1 MDWNVVIEIGKVVGG
16 AAVALAAIWK
26 VAPKIWKSMCGWI
39 MNDLNLQI
47 TKMSE
52 DITFIVSELRLNGG
66 TSVKD
71 AINRNEATL
80 LRIEANLSLANERQR
95 ARMLDTP
102 EMIFETDV
110 NGDCVWVNRTY
121 TRTVQRAMPELLGK
135 GWVNG
140 IASDEREGVVSEWYK
155 SVEEDREFEMDFSFQ
170 TPDGIMIPITCRSYR
185 MRDQSTG
192 RIIGYLGH
200 CEEIAIDGQ

>member
-1 MDWNVVIEIGKVVGG
+1 MDWNLIIEIGKVVGG
-16 AAVALAAIWK
+16 AAIALAAIWK
-26 VAPKIWKSMCGWI
+26 VAPKIWKAMSGWI
-39 MNDLNLQI
+39 MHDLNLQI
-47 TKMSE
+47 TQMSK
-52 DITFIVSELRLNGG
+52 DITFIVAELKLNGG

-71 AINRNEATL
+71 AINRNEVTL

-110 NGDCVWVNRTY
+110 NGNYVWVNRTY

-140 IASDEREGVVSEWYK
+140 IEADQREGVVDEWYK
-155 SVEEDREFEMDFSFQ
+155 SVEEDREFEMNFSFQ
-170 TPDGIMIPITCRSYR
+170 TPNGIVIPVTCQSYR
-185 MRDQSTG
+185 MRDQRTG
-192 RIIGYLGH
+192 EIIGYLGH
-200 CEEIAIDGQ
+200 CEEVVIDD